1 MEKIPMTLANF
12 LTEEISK
19 TPDLQLVP
27 EETRKT
33 EETPRLP
40 VSRTIELA
48 AQDVLV
54 VIDQQKQKS
63 YLLTTKLN
71 ILFVV
76 NGAFLTCLILSRLLL
91 YPSVFSV
98 IEIIGLLINF
108 SLLIAAFLP
117 RQEAISPNLEDR
129 KFLERYLALS
139 PDEYQLKMIAN
150 HIATYNTNKQRL
162 DDVSQS
168 LTYAAYVTWF
178 IALSVMLQIIASYFV
193 NKA

>member
-1 MEKIPMTLANF
+1 MTVVNFIP
-12 LTEEISK
+12 EEISRI
-19 TPDLQLVP
+19 PEIQNLP
-27 EETRKT
+27 EENRKI
-33 EETPRLP
+33 EENLRLP
-40 VSRTIELA
+40 ASKTIELA

-54 VIDQQKQKS
+54 VINQQKQKGQ
-63 YLLTTKLN
+63 LLTTKLN

-76 NGAFLTCLILSRLLL
+76 NGALLTCLILSRLLL
-91 YPSVFSV
+91 YPSIFSV
-98 IEIIGLLINF
+98 TEIIGLLLNF

-139 PDEYQLKMIAN
+139 PDDYQLKMIAN

-168 LTYAAYVTWF
+168 MTYAAYVTWC
-178 IALSVMLQIIASYFV
+178 IALSVMLQIVSSYFV
-193 NKA
+193 HLG